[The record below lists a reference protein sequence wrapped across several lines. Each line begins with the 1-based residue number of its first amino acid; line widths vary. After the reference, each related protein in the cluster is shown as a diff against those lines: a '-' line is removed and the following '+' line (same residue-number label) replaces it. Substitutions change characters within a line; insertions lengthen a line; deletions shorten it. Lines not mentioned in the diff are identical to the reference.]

1 MPDMKFVNCR
11 KNLYRI
17 CGALLAGVSSLL
29 LFSLN
34 GNAGASYAA
43 EVLEEASAGAAD
55 VIEVDIVPSEEEVRE
70 LIEKNN
76 AWKNPGSVVMADV
89 YSSVN
94 VRKEPD
100 ETSDRIGLL
109 YKDCGGYI
117 VQYTDDWT
125 LVRSGDMEGW
135 VCNDYLLFGDEAEEL
150 LNEVG
155 VMQAKVNTDQLRVRK
170 EPNTECDTWGLVG
183 VGEVYDVVEE
193 LDGWVKIDFEGEG
206 GYLSE
211 KYLDLSFHMD
221 YGETLEAIKERE
233 EAEKRA
239 KLEAERIKYYG
250 VYAASASDVVLLGA
264 LIQCEAGNQ
273 PYEGQVAVGAVVMN
287 RLRSPAYPNTLYG
300 VIYASGQFSPAGNGG
315 VDRRIAGGVSQSCL
329 QAAQQALDGYSN
341 VGAATHFRAAGYRDG
356 IVIAG
361 HVFW

>member
-1 MPDMKFVNCR
+1 MKMFCKFNKLHNVF
-11 KNLYRI
+11 
-17 CGALLAGVSSLL
+17 LAAAVITAAVF
-29 LFSLN
+29 LFSLSSKAETAY
-34 GNAGASYAA
+34 GI

-70 LIEKNN
+70 IIEKNN
-76 AWKNPGSVVMADV
+76 AWKNPGAVVMAKV

-94 VRKEPD
+94 VREEPD
-100 ETSDRIGLL
+100 ETSKQIGLL

-117 VQYTDDWT
+117 EQYTDGWT
-125 LVRSGDMEGW
+125 LVRSGNMTGW
-135 VCNDYLLFGDEAEEL
+135 VCNDYLYFGDEAEEV

-155 VMQAKVNTDQLRVRK
+155 VMQARVNTDQLRVRK
-170 EPNTECDTWGLVG
+170 EPNTECETWGLVG

-211 KYLDLSFHMD
+211 QYLDLSFHMD
-221 YGETLEAIKERE
+221 YGETVEAIKERE

-300 VIYASGQFSPAGNGG
+300 VIYASGQFGPAGNGG
-315 VDRRIAGGVSQSCL
+315 VDRRIAGGVSPSCL

-341 VGAATHFRAAGYRDG
+341 VGGATHFRATGYRDG